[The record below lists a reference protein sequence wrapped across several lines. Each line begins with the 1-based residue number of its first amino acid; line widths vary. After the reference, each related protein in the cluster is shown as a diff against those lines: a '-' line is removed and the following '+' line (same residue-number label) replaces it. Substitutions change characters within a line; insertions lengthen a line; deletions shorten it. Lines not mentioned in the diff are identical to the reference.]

1 MTYII
6 WPEAPYLKISWSSIL
21 NQSNIEGWNWEYN
34 LNYTKKNLISIK
46 RTRIKIK
53 IQNKFYIWMK
63 GEIEKNNN
71 FYKMAK
77 KKI

>member
-1 MTYII
+1 VTYII
-6 WPEAPYLKISWSSIL
+6 WPEAPYLEISWSSIL

-53 IQNKFYIWMK
+53 IQNKFYIWLK

-71 FYKMAK
+71 FYKRAK

>member
-1 MTYII
+1 VTYVI

-71 FYKMAK
+71 FYKRAK

>member
-1 MTYII
+1 VTYII
-6 WPEAPYLKISWSSIL
+6 WPEAPYLEISWSSIL

-46 RTRIKIK
+46 RTKIKIK

-71 FYKMAK
+71 FYKRAK